1 METIFRYVLL
11 GYFALFISVA
21 LLGRSYWVY
30 RKTGINALNQS
41 HQDTTLKKLALVF
54 KLQLLMAAMQVA
66 DYGLGFNIITAP
78 RFNFYPANL
87 GGAVG
92 SILLVLAFFII
103 VTAQQQMNTA
113 WRIEVDSHN
122 QVDLVDKGW
131 FKFSRN
137 PIFLALRISYLAM
150 FLIIPCL
157 WSLLTFLIAET
168 AFQWQVRKEEFY
180 LTQKYGTTYLS
191 YCAKV
196 RRWL

>member
-1 METIFRYVLL
+1 MEVIYRYVLL
-11 GYFALFISVA
+11 TYFVLFISVA

-66 DYGLGFNIITAP
+66 DYSLGFNIITAP
-78 RFNFYPANL
+78 RLNFYPAYL
-87 GGAVG
+87 GGSIG

-113 WRIEVDSHN
+113 WRIEVDSDS
-122 QVDLVDKGW
+122 QVDLVDVGW

-157 WSLLTFLIAET
+157 WSLLTFLVAEI

-180 LTQKYGTTYLS
+180 LTQKYGAAYLS